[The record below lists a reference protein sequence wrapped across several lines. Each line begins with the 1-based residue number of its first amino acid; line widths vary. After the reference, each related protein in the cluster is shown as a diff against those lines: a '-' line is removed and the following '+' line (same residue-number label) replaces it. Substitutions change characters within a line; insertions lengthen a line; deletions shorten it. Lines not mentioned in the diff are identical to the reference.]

1 MSPHLQSVHIYLHSA
16 ACNFNFCCCCCSE
29 MIRMTAVMMTNFLNY
44 TAINPFCNYIAINP
58 FSWKI
63 KLWWFKATALVMT
76 LLLMMLT
83 IMTTR
88 STQRPRSRRCY
99 IISATRRGH
108 FMSVQTWFFSGLD
121 DIASSCSVL
130 YDNYTSCFLPLLFC
144 VVCFK
149 VWWVQVSVP
158 VSCVVSA
165 CIR

>member
-16 ACNFNFCCCCCSE
+16 ACNFNFV
-29 MIRMTAVMMTNFLNY
+29 AVVVQRWLEWRRWWWLFLNY
-44 TAINPFCNYIAINP
+44 TAINPLCNYIAINP

-88 STQRPRSRRCY
+88 STQRPRRRRCY